1 MWINPQATWRRTREA
16 SVNSRNSNARKRGWW
31 GDAMMGE
38 GVSGFFSDQQNNS
51 GSNRMKSF
59 VETKWRFANSLYPLY
74 EMEVSQ
80 NAIQARQLLFYRAK
94 GWKKKTSFNAV
105 KSSCWLQHRA
115 SCYYGSKIS
124 LFTVETIPLPQRDNL
139 YAVLVKT
146 HIQTQVITGYCIKN
160 HSAYD
165 RRPRIPEICIGIMV
179 LIGYQLFK
187 LWHAS
192 FKYLDYKICP
202 HAIQCYIHIP
212 VMHI

>member
-1 MWINPQATWRRTREA
+1 MPGK
-16 SVNSRNSNARKRGWW
+16 VGDVMGWW
-31 GDAMMGE
+31 GG
-38 GVSGFFSDQQNNS
+38 GFSGFFSDQQNNS

-94 GWKKKTSFNAV
+94 GWKKTSFNAV

-124 LFTVETIPLPQRDNL
+124 LFYSRNNPAPQRDNL

-146 HIQTQVITGYCIKN
+146 RIQTQVITGYCKKKN
-160 HSAYD
+160 PPFSVWS
-165 RRPRIPEICIGIMV
+165 ET
-179 LIGYQLFK
+179 
-187 LWHAS
+187 
-192 FKYLDYKICP
+192 
-202 HAIQCYIHIP
+202 
-212 VMHI
+212 

>member
-1 MWINPQATWRRTREA
+1 MPG
-16 SVNSRNSNARKRGWW
+16 KRGD
-31 GDAMMGE
+31 GMMGWCGR
-38 GVSGFFSDQQNNS
+38 GVSGFFSDQHNNS

-74 EMEVSQ
+74 EMEVPKMPHREGNYYSTE
-80 NAIQARQLLFYRAK
+80 RRAE
-94 GWKKKTSFNAV
+94 KKTSFSAV

-124 LFTVETIPLPQRDNL
+124 LSTVETIPLPQRDNL

-146 HIQTQVITGYCIKN
+146 HIQTQVITGHCKKN
-160 HSAYD
+160 RSAYD
-165 RRPRIPEICIGIMV
+165 GRPRISEICIGIMV

-202 HAIQCYIHIP
+202 HAI
-212 VMHI
+212 